1 MEISLSHEQFRE
13 LLELVHIGTCVRNS
27 VFEDIGELDA
37 EDSALEHLLS
47 EIALNEGSSDVEEC
61 EHGFP
66 HLSADLE
73 EGCHYI
79 IESFGENY
87 FWSEFAARFEED
99 AEKRNEHELECECN

>member
-1 MEISLSHEQFRE
+1 MEMTFTHDQFRE

-37 EDSALEHLLS
+37 EDSALEKMLHAA
-47 EIALNEGSSDVEEC
+47 ALDESLPDIEEC
-61 EHGFP
+61 EHGLP

-79 IESFGENY
+79 MDSFGENY
-87 FWSEFAARFEED
+87 FWTEFASRLADDMER
-99 AEKRNEHELECECN
+99 KKEHELECACK

>member
-1 MEISLSHEQFRE
+1 MEVTFTHEQFRE
-13 LLELVHIGTCVRNS
+13 LLELVHIGTSVRNS

-37 EDSALEHLLS
+37 EDSALECTLYG
-47 EIALNEGSSDVEEC
+47 IALDEESTDVEEC

-87 FWSEFAARFEED
+87 FWSEFAARLEED
-99 AEKRNEHELECECN
+99 AERRTEHELKCMCG